1 MPPIGLLL
9 PGEFIVMVL
18 ANVVNFRNRSD
29 TVVIFY
35 YGVNST
41 GAQAMKAIWNNT
53 LIAES
58 NETVKLE
65 GNYYFPPDSVKT
77 QFLRES
83 NTHTLCSWKGKAN
96 YYDIVVDDSINRDA
110 AWYYPEP
117 KQEALN
123 IKNHVAFWHGVEVI
137 Q

>member
-1 MPPIGLLL
+1 MKISSGLHRQCVVMNCISCV
-9 PGEFIVMVL
+9 EFQS
-18 ANVVNFRNRSD
+18 F
-29 TVVIFY
+29 VI
-35 YGVNST
+35 SSS
-41 GAQAMKAIWNNT
+41 GARTMKAIWNNT

-65 GNYYFPPDSVKT
+65 GNYYFPPDSVMT
-77 QFLRES
+77 QFLRAS
-83 NTHTLCSWKGKAN
+83 STHTICSWKGKAS
-96 YYDIVVDDSINRDA
+96 YFDIVIDDSINRDA

-123 IKNHVAFWHGVEVI
+123 IKNYVAFWHGVEVS

>member
-1 MPPIGLLL
+1 
-9 PGEFIVMVL
+9 
-18 ANVVNFRNRSD
+18 
-29 TVVIFY
+29 
-35 YGVNST
+35 
-41 GAQAMKAIWNNT
+41 MKAIWNNT

-65 GNYYFPPDSVKT
+65 GNYYFPPDSVMT
-77 QFLRES
+77 QFLRDS
-83 NTHTLCSWKGKAN
+83 STHTLRLWKGKAS
-96 YYDIVVDDSINRDA
+96 YYDIVIDDSINRDA

-123 IKNHVAFWHGVEVI
+123 IKNYVAFWHGVEVS

>member
-1 MPPIGLLL
+1 MHLIRLLL
-9 PGEFIVMVL
+9 YY
-18 ANVVNFRNRSD
+18 VVNS
-29 TVVIFY
+29 
-35 YGVNST
+35 S
-41 GAQAMKAIWNNT
+41 GARAMKAIWNKT

-65 GNYYFPPDSVKT
+65 GNCYFPRDSVMT

-83 NTHTLCSWKGKAN
+83 STHTICPWKGKAN

-123 IKNHVAFWHGVEVI
+123 IKNYIAFWHGVEII

>member
-1 MPPIGLLL
+1 MPRIGLLL
-9 PGEFIVMVL
+9 PGEFIVTVF
-18 ANVVNFRNRSD
+18 ANVDNFRNRPD
-29 TVVIFY
+29 TAVIFY
-35 YGVNST
+35 AVNNS
-41 GAQAMKAIWNNT
+41 GARAMKAIWNNT

-65 GNYYFPPDSVKT
+65 GNYYFPPDSVMT

-83 NTHTLCSWKGKAN
+83 STHTTCSWKGKAS
-96 YYDIVVDDSINRDA
+96 YYDIVVDDEINRDA

-123 IKNHVAFWHGVEVI
+123 IKNHVAFWHGVEI
-137 Q
+137 SQ